1 MRYLSRHC
9 LIVLLLLTTF
19 IVALDPVHPATTA
32 AFGSFENSAFRV
44 RWPDRWQEVR
54 RTETNIVLY
63 DGITE
68 IQMVAVED
76 SQSPQTSVGQIAN
89 DWFTSVL
96 TNVENA
102 TEVPGLAT
110 ADDVRASTVYTYQYR
125 ASPASLIPYA
135 AYFESRRIAPNVL
148 LWIVVDTEWGA
159 FNADSG
165 YFADVLKSLE
175 ISGTPTD
182 GEVSQTFSVPGWR
195 ISVPAA
201 SLTESSPTLGL
212 SQQPGQLWLI
222 VLADV
227 VNWTNSESA
236 FDTSTA
242 QIVAEDGQRL
252 VPSPLHSQS
261 VALSLRLQS
270 ITGTDVA
277 VPPGHSIRLPLVYQV
292 PAGISDLVLAVGDE
306 QLPLNDTL
314 VLELAASTLPPEQ
327 LAPVLQEATITGLV
341 GSSRIQLQRV
351 DGTVIDAPLT
361 GIALPD
367 FRDCGG
373 REAWTDALS
382 LVGQRVLLESDQGI
396 LGVDHLWLW
405 LDGHDGRHLLNQV
418 LVERGHA
425 TVTALPET
433 SRFASWLNHT
443 ETTASENQV
452 GRWQS
457 CRSSAVSP
465 IASPLLGSVTFDVEA
480 GVNPADAEL
489 VREGITLAERQFA
502 VLFGQKLGRPLTVV
516 VRSGEADRGETSGI
530 YQADTVQIFTG
541 SVGWLAR
548 SEIERLK
555 IVVHEYAHYF
565 LDPAPLGR
573 ARPVWLEE
581 GLAEHLA
588 WSVLDHA
595 QLANESEILA
605 YQALHVRIW
614 PPGSD
619 LCAISPGSISGIAYP
634 LAHLGAALL
643 TERAPMRAIAAY
655 RQAMVDGTLH
665 DDAFTAAFGI
675 DEQSFCAES
684 MDRIWD
690 LAAGP
695 AKPGEFYLR
704 ESEVL
709 PGQVV
714 IDAPPPLAAGTQ
726 VLFDARTADSAH
738 CTWLLSGQIMT
749 SLTRTVM
756 ADGDG
761 DIFWLVT
768 IPQTAQPSPATL
780 SVTCGVATD
789 QIALQI
795 GD

>member
-110 ADDVRASTVYTYQYR
+110 ADDVRASTGYTYQYR

-277 VPPGHSIRLPLVYQV
+277 VPPGHGIRLPLVYQV

-341 GSSRIQLQRV
+341 GNSRIQLQRV

-502 VLFGQKLGRPLTVV
+502 VLFGQKTRTPTHCRCPFRRGRPGRNLRHLSGRHCADFHRIGRLAGQIRDRAVEDRRPR
-516 VRSGEADRGETSGI
+516 VRALLS
-530 YQADTVQIFTG
+530 
-541 SVGWLAR
+541 R
-548 SEIERLK
+548 SRT
-555 IVVHEYAHYF
+555 A
-565 LDPAPLGR
+565 R
-573 ARPVWLEE
+573 ARASSLAGGGPRRAPGLECAGSRSIGERVGDTGLSGPARADLAPRLGSLCNFAWLDQRHRLSPRPS
-581 GLAEHLA
+581 GRCT
-588 WSVLDHA
+588 SDRTST
-595 QLANESEILA
+595 NESDR
-605 YQALHVRIW
+605 RI
-614 PPGSD
+614 P
-619 LCAISPGSISGIAYP
+619 SG
-634 LAHLGAALL
+634 HG
-643 TERAPMRAIAAY
+643 
-655 RQAMVDGTLH
+655 
-665 DDAFTAAFGI
+665 
-675 DEQSFCAES
+675 
-684 MDRIWD
+684 
-690 LAAGP
+690 
-695 AKPGEFYLR
+695 
-704 ESEVL
+704 
-709 PGQVV
+709 
-714 IDAPPPLAAGTQ
+714 
-726 VLFDARTADSAH
+726 
-738 CTWLLSGQIMT
+738 
-749 SLTRTVM
+749 
-756 ADGDG
+756 
-761 DIFWLVT
+761 
-768 IPQTAQPSPATL
+768 
-780 SVTCGVATD
+780 
-789 QIALQI
+789 
-795 GD
+795 